1 MTTVTENEAM
11 TALHG
16 LLDER
21 QRYQGWI
28 AALEGRRG
36 ATPPHVYDRVQRD
49 YSDRL
54 ERVMTSLA
62 ERADQLSGTIDAMTA
77 ELATLRQHESD
88 RTDER
93 NEAELR
99 AAVGEFTPEDW
110 DRRRTEIDADLE
122 RIATDRHSLE
132 TELGELQRIVAMTRD
147 TSSNPVVSSSP
158 TDGSAQPANSEP
170 VQDAS
175 AADRGAFISNA
186 VDQGSGPAPV
196 PQEGR
201 GSAEQ
206 PARGVGGAAEADG
219 STPSIDEFVAEW
231 HPPQVRKGDGPQS
244 GVRGVS
250 QAGAG
255 GTDSGVATGASGL
268 GLTAAAGMP
277 PEPPARTGPFTPAA
291 MGDTRRETDK
301 TLKCPEC
308 GAMNYATEWY
318 CERCGGE
325 LSTF

>member
-1 MTTVTENEAM
+1 MN
-11 TALHG
+11 
-16 LLDER
+16 
-21 QRYQGWI
+21 
-28 AALEGRRG
+28 
-36 ATPPHVYDRVQRD
+36 
-49 YSDRL
+49 
-54 ERVMTSLA
+54 SLA

-147 TSSNPVVSSSP
+147 TSSNPVASSP
-158 TDGSAQPANSEP
+158 TPDRSTPGNLPES
-170 VQDAS
+170 VQG
-175 AADRGAFISNA
+175 AAGADIGAFTSNA
-186 VDQGSGPAPV
+186 VDQGNGPASVQPD
-196 PQEGR
+196 GR
-201 GSAEQ
+201 GSTEQ
-206 PARGVGGAAEADG
+206 TSGGARLASGLDG

-231 HPPQVRKGDGPQS
+231 HPPQVRTGAGSPS
-244 GVRGVS
+244 GVGGVN
-250 QAGAG
+250 QASAG
-255 GTDSGVATGASGL
+255 GTDKGVPATGASGL

-291 MGDTRRETDK
+291 LGDTRRDTDK